1 MSIETEHLVLHP
13 ITRAEAQR
21 IISRTPGPQDT
32 WADGFPREDD
42 LDGLGMLLR
51 AGGDESDATQAQPF
65 GSMLI
70 AERASRSAIGS
81 IGFFGLPDEEGQVT
95 IGYGLVEQYRGR
107 GLGTEALAALIAYC
121 RTRPEVRTI
130 LADTEVQNKVSQR
143 VLEKAG
149 FTFIRANDEL
159 CFYQLALKPA
169 AV

>member
-1 MSIETEHLVLHP
+1 MSIETEHLVLHL
-13 ITRAEAQR
+13 ITPAEAQR

-51 AGGDESDATQAQPF
+51 AGDDQSDATQAQLF

-81 IGFFGLPDEEGQVT
+81 IGFFGPPDEEGQVT

-143 VLEKAG
+143 VLEKCG
-149 FTFIRANDEL
+149 FTFIRADDAA
-159 CFYQLALKPA
+159 CFYRLTL
-169 AV
+169 

>member
-13 ITRAEAQR
+13 VTPAEAQR
-21 IISRTPGPQDT
+21 IVSRTPGPQDT

-51 AGGDESDATQAQPF
+51 PGDDQSDATQARPF

-81 IGFFGLPDEEGQVT
+81 IGFYGPPDEEGRVT

-107 GLGTEALAALIAYC
+107 GLGTEALEALIAYC

-130 LADTEVQNKVSQR
+130 LADTEVQNMVSQR
-143 VLEKAG
+143 VLEKCG
-149 FTFIRANDEL
+149 FTFIRADDEL
-159 CFYQLALKPA
+159 RFYRLTL
-169 AV
+169 

>member
-13 ITRAEAQR
+13 VTPAEAQR
-21 IISRTPGPQDT
+21 IVSRTPGPADT

-42 LDGLGMLLR
+42 LEGLGMLLR
-51 AGGDESDATQAQPF
+51 AGGDDSDATEARPF

-81 IGFFGLPDEEGQVT
+81 IGFYGPPDEEGQVT

-107 GLGTEALAALIAYC
+107 GLGTEALEALIAYC

-130 LADTEVQNKVSQR
+130 LADTEVENKVSQR
-143 VLEKAG
+143 VLEKSG
-149 FTFIRANDEL
+149 FTFIRANGEL
-159 CFYQLALKPA
+159 CFYRLTL
-169 AV
+169 

>member
-13 ITRAEAQR
+13 VTPAEAQR
-21 IISRTPGPQDT
+21 IVSRTPGSEDT

-42 LDGLGMLLR
+42 LEGLGMLLP
-51 AGGDESDATQAQPF
+51 AGGDESDATEARPF

-81 IGFFGLPDEEGQVT
+81 IGFYGPPDEEGQVT

-107 GLGTEALAALIAYC
+107 GLGTEALGRSDTALVVAYC

-130 LADTEVQNKVSQR
+130 LADTEVENKVSQR
-143 VLEKAG
+143 VLEKSG
-149 FTFIRANDEL
+149 FTFIRASSEL
-159 CFYQLALKPA
+159 CFYRLTL
-169 AV
+169 

>member
-13 ITRAEAQR
+13 VTPAEAQR

-42 LDGLGMLLR
+42 LEGLGMLLGP
-51 AGGDESDATQAQPF
+51 GGDQSDPTQARPF

-70 AERASRSAIGS
+70 AERASRSVIGS
-81 IGFFGLPDEEGQVT
+81 IGFYGPPDEEGQVT

-143 VLEKAG
+143 VLEKCG
-149 FTFIRANDEL
+149 FTFSRANDEL
-159 CFYQLALKPA
+159 CFYRLTL
-169 AV
+169 

>member
-13 ITRAEAQR
+13 VTPAEAQR
-21 IISRTPGPQDT
+21 IVSRTPGRQDT

-51 AGGDESDATQAQPF
+51 AGDDQRDATQARPF

-81 IGFFGLPDEEGQVT
+81 IGFYGPPDEEGQVT

-143 VLEKAG
+143 VLEKSG

-159 CFYQLALKPA
+159 CFYRLTL
-169 AV
+169 

>member
-13 ITRAEAQR
+13 VTPAEAQR
-21 IISRTPGPQDT
+21 IVSRTPGPQDT

-42 LDGLGMLLR
+42 LDGLGMLAR
-51 AGGDESDATQAQPF
+51 AGDEQSDATQARPF

-81 IGFFGLPDEEGQVT
+81 IGFFGPPDEEGQVT

-130 LADTEVQNKVSQR
+130 LADTEVENKVSQR
-143 VLEKAG
+143 VLEKCG
-149 FTFIRANDEL
+149 FTFIRANDEA
-159 CFYQLALKPA
+159 CFYRLAL
-169 AV
+169 

>member
-13 ITRAEAQR
+13 VTPAEAQR
-21 IISRTPGPQDT
+21 IISRTPGPEDT
-32 WADGFPREDD
+32 WADGFPRQDD
-42 LDGLGMLLR
+42 LEGLGMLLR
-51 AGGDESDATQAQPF
+51 AGGDAAGARPF

-81 IGFFGLPDEEGQVT
+81 IGFYGPPDEEGQVT
-95 IGYGLVEQYRGR
+95 IGYGLVEEYRGR
-107 GLGTEALAALIAYC
+107 GLGTEALEALIAYC
-121 RTRPEVRTI
+121 RTRPEVRTV
-130 LADTEVQNKVSQR
+130 LADTEVENKVSQR

-159 CFYQLALKPA
+159 CFYRLTLKPA

>member
-13 ITRAEAQR
+13 ITPAEAQR
-21 IISRTPGPQDT
+21 IVSRTPGPQDN

-51 AGGDESDATQAQPF
+51 AGGDHSDATQAQLF

-70 AERASRSAIGS
+70 AERASRRAIGS
-81 IGFFGLPDEEGQVT
+81 IGFFGPPDEEGQVT

-107 GLGTEALAALIAYC
+107 GMGTEALAALIAYC

-130 LADTEVQNKVSQR
+130 LADTEVENKVSQR
-143 VLEKAG
+143 VLEKCG
-149 FTFIRANDEL
+149 FTFIRANDEA
-159 CFYQLALKPA
+159 CFYRLAL
-169 AV
+169 

>member
-13 ITRAEAQR
+13 VTPAEAQR
-21 IISRTPGPQDT
+21 IVSRTPGPQDT

-42 LDGLGMLLR
+42 LEGLGMLLH
-51 AGGDESDATQAQPF
+51 AGGDQSDATQARPF

-81 IGFFGLPDEEGQVT
+81 IGFYGPPDEEGQVM

-121 RTRPEVRTI
+121 HTRPEVRTI
-130 LADTEVQNKVSQR
+130 LADTEVENKVSQR
-143 VLEKAG
+143 VLEKCG
-149 FTFIRANDEL
+149 FTFIRANGEL
-159 CFYQLALKPA
+159 CFYRLTL
-169 AV
+169 

>member
-13 ITRAEAQR
+13 VTPAEARR
-21 IISRTPGPQDT
+21 IVSRTPGPQDT

-42 LDGLGMLLR
+42 LDGLGMLVR
-51 AGGDESDATQAQPF
+51 PGDDQSDATQAQPF

-81 IGFFGLPDEEGQVT
+81 IGFFGPPDEEGQVT

-121 RTRPEVRTI
+121 RTRPEVSTI
-130 LADTEVQNKVSQR
+130 LADTEVENKVSQR
-143 VLEKAG
+143 VLEKCG
-149 FTFIRANDEL
+149 FTFIRANDEA
-159 CFYQLALKPA
+159 CFYRLAL
-169 AV
+169 